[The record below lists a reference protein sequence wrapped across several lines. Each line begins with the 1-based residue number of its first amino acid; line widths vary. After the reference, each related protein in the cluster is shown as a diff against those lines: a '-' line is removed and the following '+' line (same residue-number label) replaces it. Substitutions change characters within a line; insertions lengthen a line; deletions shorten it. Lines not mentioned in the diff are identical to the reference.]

1 MTPVALP
8 RSCRL
13 KNDKVRVLIAT
24 TNGPVEVLLLT
35 QEDPVIG
42 RSVACIGG
50 TTETADI
57 DAGYDAFVA
66 RRTGVIE
73 RLFGHPCYRIDFSAR
88 VDAGSSWQLGVLLAH
103 ALHACGR
110 LAQEGEPA
118 SIVIWATGTVRA
130 VDLGLGAVTHVPEKI
145 RLSQARL
152 REERAGGRKL
162 IIAVP
167 GGNEPDV
174 ASASGGLDDEGI
186 KIYAEKDATALLG
199 RLGIERAETASVDH
213 SSKALNSIPRY
224 GAFHSTPL
232 VAGVIASVI
241 CAVLIIGYLV
251 YSLGDWGS
259 RADPGAAMPLV
270 ARLELLS
277 PRERAMRVAGDYE
290 FAKDNKALFISS
302 RTRRW
307 WMLDDERNLESA
319 TQRGLEGCYL
329 AWREACVMVAAN
341 SNVVS
346 LAPDWPRKAEIPARI
361 LYDGNFNVEAIPVLS
376 TQTRKRADVL
386 QYAGVRTPK
395 ASAIHPGGIF
405 TIVTGA
411 DSPRQAETLALE
423 RCKGEGEGT
432 FRPCY
437 LYSSGDQVVL
447 KTMSTEPLSNN

>member
-1 MTPVALP
+1 MPL
-8 RSCRL
+8 
-13 KNDKVRVLIAT
+13 NNEKVRVLIAT

-35 QEDPVIG
+35 QEDPVIR

-66 RRTGVIE
+66 RRTGVID

-118 SIVIWATGTVRA
+118 SAVIWATGTVRA
-130 VDLGLGAVTHVPEKI
+130 VDLGLGAVTHVPEKV

-152 REERAGGRKL
+152 REERAAGREI

-167 GGNEPDV
+167 DGNEQDV
-174 ASASGGLDDEGI
+174 ASAFEGLDVEGI
-186 KIYAEKDATALLG
+186 KIYAEKDATALLQ
-199 RLGIERAETASVDH
+199 RLGIERADTASADH
-213 SSKALNSIPRY
+213 SSRASIARY
-224 GAFHSTPL
+224 GAFHSRPL
-232 VAGVIASVI
+232 VAGVVATVV
-241 CAVLIIGYLV
+241 CAILILGYLV
-251 YSLGDWGS
+251 YSLGGWVS
-259 RADPGAAMPLV
+259 KADPSAGVPLV

-307 WMLDDERNLESA
+307 WMLDDERDLDSA

-346 LAPDWPRKAEIPARI
+346 LPPDWPRKAEVPARI
-361 LYDGNFNVEAIPVLS
+361 LYGGTFSIEAIPVLS
-376 TQTRKRADVL
+376 TETRRRADVL

-405 TIVTGA
+405 AIATGA
-411 DSPRQAETLALE
+411 DSPRQAETRALE
-423 RCKGEGEGT
+423 RCKGEAEGT

-447 KTMSTEPLSNN
+447 KAMSTEPLSNN